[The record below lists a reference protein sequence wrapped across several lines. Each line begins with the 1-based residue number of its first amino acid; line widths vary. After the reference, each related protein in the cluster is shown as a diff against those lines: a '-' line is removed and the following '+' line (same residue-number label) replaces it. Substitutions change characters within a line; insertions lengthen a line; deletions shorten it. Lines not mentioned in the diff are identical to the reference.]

1 MVLERLKEINDQ
13 KAQNA
18 LIKQRHSEL
27 LLDNT
32 KTQEIIVKS
41 FARLVDFLDNRTGR
55 TEVVNQ
61 LREIGTPDVEKV
73 VTALD
78 SLHETLKTHENTDLS
93 EITQVM
99 QALLQEAKQIPK
111 SHNKID
117 IPKPIDHSEQ
127 FKSLEETVRAVEEAV
142 KSQKLVAEAPV
153 VNVPETQVNVEAPD
167 LKPIETS
174 ITKSSGEVV
183 KAVKGIK
190 IPELNTDPVE
200 KLLKKAN
207 TLLKEIADKP
217 VGGGGG
223 GGGRATP
230 YEDSDGIPAFVPVN
244 PDRSLPTASKPQ
256 AVRIDDQTTAD
267 TTYIGKASVGSLTSG
282 AVWQIAKLDTSSGLV
297 KTWADGDASFNN
309 VWDNRASL
317 TYS

>member
-1 MVLERLKEINDQ
+1 MDLTRLREINEQ
-13 KAQNA
+13 KASDA
-18 LIKQRHSEL
+18 SISKRHAEL

-32 KTQEIIVKS
+32 KTQEVIVKS
-41 FARLVDFLDNRTGR
+41 FAKLVDFLDNRVSR

-61 LREIGTPDVEKV
+61 LKQIGTPDVEKV

-78 SLHETLKTHENTDLS
+78 SLHETLRTHENTDLS

-99 QALLQEAKQIPK
+99 QALLQEARQIPK

-117 IPKPIDHSEQ
+117 IPKPIDNSKQ
-127 FKSLEETVRAVEEAV
+127 LEDLAAAVKAVEEAV
-142 KSQKLVAEAPV
+142 KAQKLTAEPV

-167 LKPIETS
+167 LKPIEKS
-174 ITKSSGEVV
+174 IAKSSTEVV
-183 KAVKGIK
+183 KAVEGIK
-190 IPELNTDPVE
+190 LPEFNTDPVE
-200 KLLKKAN
+200 KLLKKSN

-223 GGGRATP
+223 GGRATP
-230 YEDSDGIPAFVPVN
+230 YEDNDGIPAFGLVN
-244 PDRSLPTASKPQ
+244 PDRSLATGSKPQ
-256 AVRIDDQTTAD
+256 AVRIDDTTTAN
-267 TTYIGKASVGSLTSG
+267 TTYIGKALIGSTT
-282 AVWQIAKLDTSSGLV
+282 AAEVWQIAKLDTSSGLI

-309 VWDNRASL
+309 AWDNRASL